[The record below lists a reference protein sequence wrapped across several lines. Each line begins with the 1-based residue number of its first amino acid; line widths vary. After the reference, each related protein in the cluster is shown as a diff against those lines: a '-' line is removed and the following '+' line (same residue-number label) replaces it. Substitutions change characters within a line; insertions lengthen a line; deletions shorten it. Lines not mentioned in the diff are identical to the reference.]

1 MAISLVRRIETEHRN
16 ERTTDQTGVHDAA
29 EFALRHKLFDELLK
43 KEEFMDAANCLGKL
57 NLDATSGKVFCVC
70 ICMHYPAVCSCPMR
84 SITLICVLPGLSPN
98 PKPEGVIH
106 ALLRCGERSMF
117 PARALVSSLVF
128 LFLLESSKLHIHMQ
142 GLLAGYT
149 HGS

>member
-70 ICMHYPAVCSCPMR
+70 IC
-84 SITLICVLPGLSPN
+84 IQTLP
-98 PKPEGVIH
+98 
-106 ALLRCGERSMF
+106 CG
-117 PARALVSSLVF
+117 
-128 LFLLESSKLHIHMQ
+128 LFLPHAKYHASMRATGVKP
-142 GLLAGYT
+142 
-149 HGS
+149 